1 MTTPTIMETAPDL
14 LGTKRPNLVTTK
26 DSAWDQVQ
34 FRVQCEVWL
43 NPSDAARVEEA
54 IMPGRGRNTDAIDI
68 AEKIVLENVA
78 EGANS
83 TFYKIISLAFADLR
97 NA

>member
-1 MTTPTIMETAPDL
+1 MTTSEIMETAPDL

-26 DSAWDQVQ
+26 DSAWDRVQ

-43 NPSDAARVEEA
+43 DPDVAARVEAA
-54 IMPGRGRNTDAIDI
+54 IMPGPGKTTAAINN
-68 AEKIVLENVA
+68 AEKLVLDNIA
-78 EGANS
+78 GGANP

-97 NA
+97 NG